1 MSHNTTP
8 DLGARAERLFAEI
21 DAYLAVVDAMRREGI
36 EPCWAGEP
44 RAPSQK
50 RHVSAGPDRR
60 FQREVWG

>member
-1 MSHNTTP
+1 VSHNTTP
-8 DLGARAERLFAEI
+8 NLGARAEHLFDEI
-21 DAYLAVVDAMRREGI
+21 EAYLAVVDAMRREGI

-44 RAPSQK
+44 HAPSRE